1 MAVEGAPDAHAAPVT
16 PSDASPDHNHAPAPD
31 DGQEAVRD
39 TAALERSREAAGY
52 RTRLRAAEGQL
63 AERDA
68 LVGAMREE
76 VDRLH
81 RVEAERL
88 ADASMGTP
96 GDLWLVVE
104 LSDLRDDAGRLDT
117 EKVKAKVA
125 EVVADRP
132 SWRRRTPGF
141 DGGART
147 TAPTTR
153 RPGLADL
160 LGKGEAR

>member
-1 MAVEGAPDAHAAPVT
+1 MVEDAQEAHTAPVA
-16 PSDASPDHNHAPAPD
+16 PSDGSGDPNPAPTPD

-52 RTRLRAAEGQL
+52 RTRLRAAEEQV

-68 LVGAMREE
+68 ALDAMRAE

-81 RVEAERL
+81 RVEVERL
-88 ADASMGTP
+88 ADTAMANVA
-96 GDLWLVVE
+96 DLWLVTG
-104 LSDLRDDAGRLDT
+104 LGDLRDDAGRLDA
-117 EKVKAKVA
+117 EKVKSKVA

-160 LGKGEAR
+160 LGKGERS